1 MEEELPD
8 NPSQPGI
15 MVVRFQPDVVDQ
27 LRTPGED
34 EREVLLLWQVRPGPL
49 NVVVASSG
57 DNEIVLRCE
66 LDRVQTLTNFYQ
78 LRQEPLFA
86 NASLAARKLW
96 RETVTK
102 KNRPVYKWYL
112 TKVEVPSQKVLA
124 PPGRGTWSFVP
135 AACVPQGES
144 EVDIPEMNLA
154 STGLYFIRRLA
165 TEDYERLAATAKSM
179 DGKEIRVGTTCSGT
193 DGCLNVIKATVE
205 VMNKGFQARSFL
217 FLDTYGC
224 LCLSHPAVLCLPCPT
239 RHRWPFGSGT
249 ASVRSWM
256 PGNDSSFWM
265 LM

>member
-8 NPSQPGI
+8 DLSQPGM

-27 LRTPGED
+27 LRAPGPD
-34 EREVLLLWQVRPGPL
+34 EREVLLLWQVRPGAL

-57 DNEIVLRCE
+57 HNEIVLRCQ
-66 LDRVQTLTNFYQ
+66 LDRVQVLTTFVE

-86 NASLAARKLW
+86 NASLPSRKLL
-96 RETVTK
+96 REVITK
-102 KNRPVYKWYL
+102 KGRPVYKWYL

-135 AACVPQGES
+135 AARVPQDES
-144 EVDIPEMNLA
+144 EIDIPEMNLA

-165 TEDYERLAATAKSM
+165 AEDYERLAATAKSM

-193 DGCLNVIKATVE
+193 DGCLNVLKATVE
-205 VMNKGFQARSFL
+205 VMNKEFQARSFL

-224 LCLSHPAVLCLPCPT
+224 LCLSHPAVLCLT
-239 RHRWPFGSGT
+239 RHRWPFESGT
-249 ASVRSWM
+249 ASARSWM
-256 PGNDSSFWM
+256 PGNNSSFGM

>member
-1 MEEELPD
+1 MVQADHTPLLKTTTCTR
-8 NPSQPGI
+8 QPES
-15 MVVRFQPDVVDQ
+15 RYAW
-27 LRTPGED
+27 
-34 EREVLLLWQVRPGPL
+34 EVLLLWQVRPGPL

-135 AACVPQGES
+135 AACMPQGES

-165 TEDYERLAATAKSM
+165 TEDT
-179 DGKEIRVGTTCSGT
+179 
-193 DGCLNVIKATVE
+193 
-205 VMNKGFQARSFL
+205 
-217 FLDTYGC
+217 
-224 LCLSHPAVLCLPCPT
+224 
-239 RHRWPFGSGT
+239 
-249 ASVRSWM
+249 SWNYLL
-256 PGNDSSFWM
+256 GH
-265 LM
+265 